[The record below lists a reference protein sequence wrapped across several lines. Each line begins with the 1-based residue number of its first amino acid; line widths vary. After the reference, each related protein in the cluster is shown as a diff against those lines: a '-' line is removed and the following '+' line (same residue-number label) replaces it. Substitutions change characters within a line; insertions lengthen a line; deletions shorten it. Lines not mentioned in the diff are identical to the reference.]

1 MEDRTI
7 KKYLEELSSPTPTPG
22 GGSVGNIML
31 SFSAGLAAMV
41 CGLTNGLESYIDEL
55 RNLKDQFL
63 NLSYE
68 DEKSFNLVM
77 EAYKLSKNSEEEK
90 KIRRQRIDDALK
102 NATLTPLKSIKLSKE
117 LIPFLN
123 ILIEQGNKNAISDVG
138 VSIINLQGGA
148 LSCYLNVIINLK
160 SIKDKNFIDSVIN
173 EVNEIKE
180 YIVKWCDINLK
191 KIIDKIIEE

>member
-7 KKYLEELSSPTPTPG
+7 KKYLEELSSPNPTPG
-22 GGSVGNIML
+22 GGSVGNILL
-31 SFSAGLAAMV
+31 SFSAGLASMV
-41 CGLTNGLESYIDEL
+41 CGLTNGLDCYIEEL

-77 EAYKLSKNSEEEK
+77 EAYKLPKNSEEEK
-90 KIRRQRIDDALK
+90 KIRRQKIDDALK
-102 NATLTPLKSIKLSKE
+102 KATLTPLKSIKLSKE
-117 LIPFLN
+117 LIPFLH

-138 VSIINLQGGA
+138 VSIINLQGGL

-160 SIKDKNFIDSVIN
+160 SIKDKNFTDSVLN

-180 YIVKWCDINLK
+180 YIIKWCDINLK
-191 KIIDKIIEE
+191 KIINKIVEE